1 MLYVTQRP
9 GSSRLAISVNSLATG
24 SHAPVIFRAP
34 GFRSP
39 DLVTSGT
46 EGGLRASRATGI
58 RTTTEVSERPYNRTE
73 TVRVC
78 IAPSGKRPARSALA
92 ARLITAS
99 EGPEEL
105 GTAPGRSRPAA
116 NWTAPP
122 TPHISETAIAAK
134 IPLDSCDMMR
144 SSLAPWRSGTQRERN
159 RRVLSAD
166 DHLTVSKNICRRRE
180 RLWGLCLIPATGY
193 PPCPIDRR
201 CGGRRWGF
209 QPRPGFF

>member
-9 GSSRLAISVNSLATG
+9 GSSRLAISVNTLTTG
-24 SHAPVIFRAP
+24 SHATVIFRSP

-46 EGGLRASRATGI
+46 EGALRASRATGI
-58 RTTTEVSERPYNRTE
+58 RTTTDVSERPYNRTE
-73 TVRVC
+73 TARVC

-99 EGPEEL
+99 DGPEEL
-105 GTAPGRSRPAA
+105 GTAPERSRPAA

-144 SSLAPWRSGTQRERN
+144 RPSPHGDQGTQRERN
-159 RRVLSAD
+159 GGVRSTGY
-166 DHLTVSKNICRRRE
+166 HLTVFKNICRGRE
-180 RLWGLCLIPATGY
+180 RLSGLSVIPAAGY

-201 CGGRRWGF
+201 CGARLW
-209 QPRPGFF
+209 